1 MEEILAED
9 VAKELTLMQSE
20 TSARLQPLELL
31 WWFKARLN
39 FRDVLL
45 RSDGKPEAKARMER
59 KMANVVQL
67 LDQFSGIVHWVRK
80 EIDDAGQ
87 VGWSN
92 KTSILRYFFVMS
104 KVLRACVRACDETV
118 DVLWLSISGN

>member
-39 FRDVLL
+39 FRDVQL

-104 KVLRACVRACDETV
+104 KVLRACVCACV
-118 DVLWLSISGN
+118 RSSRRKC